1 MDQQGAEALLQ
12 PSQQAHLLGC
22 RPSNQCS
29 TLWHLHM
36 LLGSDSWLHK
46 KMSQSCATTNQ
57 QCHKHSH
64 RVPDALGICIR
75 KHLGT
80 GGNVSKKNHK
90 SQSWSKVH
98 WNWKAYSSFWILKLL
113 LRLFK
118 VDSSRALKSWVL
130 CLSKPVEKTLAFPS
144 SPSIS
149 VPGRG
154 LHGSENSR
162 PQLFPIFIQFNRWNV
177 FVTLRSFNASNWQCK
192 DVSQCPIRLERHNA
206 VFKTARTS
214 ATGLPTEATCPTKR
228 WTVAVSLEGPFRSWQ
243 STVSQRPSW
252 IFERNHT
259 FSSPFSYI
267 MDPSTQEKGEQ
278 FQLISIRFS
287 LVWVASKSKKN
298 WTQLNLKMLETPG
311 RCPLCFLHSQPSE
324 ASKWTETVSVVFS
337 ILFASYV
344 WS

>member
-1 MDQQGAEALLQ
+1 
-12 PSQQAHLLGC
+12 
-22 RPSNQCS
+22 
-29 TLWHLHM
+29 
-36 LLGSDSWLHK
+36 
-46 KMSQSCATTNQ
+46 MSA
-57 QCHKHSH
+57 
-64 RVPDALGICIR
+64 R
-75 KHLGT
+75 KT
-80 GGNVSKKNHK
+80 HK

-98 WNWKAYSSFWILKLL
+98 WNWKPYSSFWILKLL
-113 LRLFK
+113 LGLFK
-118 VDSSRALKSWVL
+118 VDSSRAFKSWVL
-130 CLSKPVEKTLAFPS
+130 CLSKLVEKTLAFPS

-162 PQLFPIFIQFNRWNV
+162 PQLFPIFIQFYRWNV

-206 VFKTARTS
+206 DFKTARTS

-267 MDPSTQEKGEQ
+267 MDPSNKKKVSNFSSFQSDFPWFEWLQTQKKPDTTESKNARNTWEVPPLLLAFTAFRGIQ
-278 FQLISIRFS
+278 MNGDSFCCFFDLI
-287 LVWVASKSKKN
+287 
-298 WTQLNLKMLETPG
+298 
-311 RCPLCFLHSQPSE
+311 CFLRLE
-324 ASKWTETVSVVFS
+324 LKWKMVLKKYKN
-337 ILFASYV
+337 IL
-344 WS
+344 WI